1 MNFNV
6 WNIKEMLSIPSGSG
20 ITKPSNWNSNQT
32 DCSSLSDSQFLFG
45 SQFCPENSEILS
57 TSLDVGA
64 YSRHSKQTQQNS
76 VDNEP
81 SVFTKYQ
88 TKPQLFGGETKDEG
102 LFSLPLPV
110 GKSKG
115 LLKQFEEKKRRT
127 TDKCDS
133 EMLYN
138 FVSHFQEVIHKLQT
152 SVEKSE
158 EHLSSRSQSIL
169 DSLETIAKTIQETAQ
184 VQRDLTFEA
193 VRDKGNMEQAILE
206 IQKRFEARQAEFMEM
221 KSNLKNLEVLVAQQ
235 SKDFQQL
242 CERLGQLNV
251 PGVVEELKKLISAPQ
266 VAGRLKDSTSQTS
279 PAQAQSLHFTGQ
291 EKYTSEEP
299 AAQQA
304 QVSPAGNP
312 SSSSQRPREF
322 GISDEGAES
331 DVFQKAALPTD
342 GPHRGNEHLKNKTMQ
357 TYCKNWVITTRS
369 LSNHCSSLPS
379 QKAGSDQELTAQEAS
394 QLDLNKFDSRVKNVC
409 PQYEAQSMCSD
420 AFEQLAAE
428 QKGRTRGKGRKGK
441 KQQPRKSQRGR
452 LLARKREQT
461 PRKACAFIT
470 KHASP
475 QAPGSSPQGPL
486 FSWRAPR
493 SSTKSA
499 RHILGGRVRTSKT
512 AREAHGGILQ
522 STQHSSPDQECLSSS
537 SQGDQ
542 QINWFSD
549 LSLENPEPRL
559 CKKGGKN
566 LLCDPDFDSSD
577 DNF

>member
-6 WNIKEMLSIPSGSG
+6 WNIKEMLSIPSSSG
-20 ITKPSNWNSNQT
+20 ITKPSNWNSNQA
-32 DCSSLSDSQFLFG
+32 DCSSPSDSQFLFG
-45 SQFCPENSEILS
+45 SQFCPENSESLS

-64 YSRHSKQTQQNS
+64 YSRHPKQTQQNS

-81 SVFTKYQ
+81 SIFTKYQ
-88 TKPQLFGGETKDEG
+88 TKPQLFGGDTKDEG

-115 LLKQFEEKKRRT
+115 LLKQFEEKKRRA

-158 EHLSSRSQSIL
+158 ENLSSRSQSIL
-169 DSLETIAKTIQETAQ
+169 DSLETIAKTFQENAQ
-184 VQRDLTFEA
+184 AQRDLMFEA
-193 VRDKGNMEQAILE
+193 VRDKGSMEQAILE
-206 IQKRFEARQAEFMEM
+206 LQKRSEARHAEFLEM
-221 KSNLKNLEVLVAQQ
+221 KSDLKNLEVLVTQQ

-242 CERLGQLNV
+242 CEKLGQLNV
-251 PGVVEELKKLISAPQ
+251 PGVLEELKKLLSASQ
-266 VAGRLKDSTSQTS
+266 VIGHLKDSTSQTS
-279 PAQAQSLHFTGQ
+279 PALIQSLHFTGQ
-291 EKYTSEEP
+291 EKCTSE
-299 AAQQA
+299 AQA
-304 QVSPAGNP
+304 SPTGNP
-312 SSSSQRPREF
+312 SKSSQRPREF
-322 GISDEGAES
+322 GVWDEGAES
-331 DVFQKAALPTD
+331 GVFQKAALPTS
-342 GPHRGNEHLKNKTMQ
+342 GPHRGSEHLKNVAMP

-379 QKAGSDQELTAQEAS
+379 QKASGDKDLVAHEVS
-394 QLDLNKFDSRVKNVC
+394 QLDLNKFEYRVKNVC
-409 PQYEAQSMCSD
+409 LQNDAQTMYSSD
-420 AFEQLAAE
+420 RFEQSATE

-452 LLARKREQT
+452 LLARKQEQT
-461 PRKACAFIT
+461 PRKACAFVSRHHRSQT
-470 KHASP
+470 P
-475 QAPGSSPQGPL
+475 VSSPQGPL
-486 FSWRAPR
+486 ICLRAPR

-499 RHILGGRVRTSKT
+499 HPVLERTVRTRKT
-512 AREAHGGILQ
+512 ARATPGSMLQ
-522 STQHSSPDQECLSSS
+522 STQYSSPVYESLSNS
-537 SQGDQ
+537 SQGDP
-542 QINWFSD
+542 QINWFSN
-549 LSLENPEPRL
+549 LSLEKPEPPP

>member
-57 TSLDVGA
+57 TTLDVGA
-64 YSRHSKQTQQNS
+64 YSRHPKQTQQNS

-81 SVFTKYQ
+81 SIFTKYQ
-88 TKPQLFGGETKDEG
+88 TKPQLFGGDTKDEG

-115 LLKQFEEKKRRT
+115 LLKQFEEKKRRA

-184 VQRDLTFEA
+184 VQRDLMFEA

-242 CERLGQLNV
+242 CEKLGQLNV
-251 PGVVEELKKLISAPQ
+251 PGVIGELGKLISAPQ

-279 PAQAQSLHFTGQ
+279 PAQAQSLHFTRQ

-304 QVSPAGNP
+304 QVSLAGNP
-312 SSSSQRPREF
+312 SKSSQRPREF
-322 GISDEGAES
+322 GILDEVAES
-331 DVFQKAALPTD
+331 DDFGKAALPTD

-394 QLDLNKFDSRVKNVC
+394 QLDLNKFESRVKNVC
-409 PQYEAQSMCSD
+409 PKYEVQSMCSD
-420 AFEQLAAE
+420 SFEQSATE

-441 KQQPRKSQRGR
+441 KQQLRKSQRGR

-461 PRKACAFIT
+461 PRKACTFIS
-470 KHASP
+470 KHASLQSP
-475 QAPGSSPQGPL
+475 VSSPQGPL
-486 FSWRAPR
+486 ISWWAPR

-499 RHILGGRVRTSKT
+499 RHSLGRRVRTSKT

-522 STQHSSPDQECLSSS
+522 STQRSSPDQECLSSS

-559 CKKGGKN
+559 CRKGGKN
-566 LLCDPDFDSSD
+566 LLFDPDFDSSD